1 MSVRVKRYSQNGIE
15 QTEWV
20 ERPLE
25 QRETTVD
32 GQTFHWGMNEV
43 RNFLDDGV
51 GLAHAAFGDSAQ
63 DDVVQ
68 DSIPFGSSRS

>member
-1 MSVRVKRYSQNGIE
+1 
-15 QTEWV
+15 
-20 ERPLE
+20 
-25 QRETTVD
+25 
-32 GQTFHWGMNEV
+32 MNEV
-43 RNFLDDGV
+43 RNFLDDRV

>member
-32 GQTFHWGMNEV
+32 GQTFH
-43 RNFLDDGV
+43 
-51 GLAHAAFGDSAQ
+51 
-63 DDVVQ
+63 
-68 DSIPFGSSRS
+68 